1 MKTIPTLVFGHRNP
15 DTDSVCS
22 AIALS
27 YLKNELGENTSPRVI
42 GHINKESQ
50 FVLNYFGIKE
60 PEYLNNVKVQLRNV
74 HYNKGVKLKETA
86 SIKEVVDYIQEK
98 HCTAVPIVDDKN
110 RLVSLITLKEIAM
123 LFIEQSRE
131 HLNTNYEHLLHALN
145 GREILKFHDEFDGNM
160 IAGSYKS
167 ETFIESAP
175 LNKNDILIVGNRA
188 KVIKHGIN
196 CKISLL
202 VLTNN
207 FDLPEDLLELAKE
220 NHVSVISSSM
230 DTYNTCNA
238 INLSNYV
245 KTILINKSPA
255 VVQELDYLTDFVAE
269 ATRLGFTNYPILNKK
284 NECLGLIRITDIGK
298 YDKKDVI
305 LVDHNNLEQS
315 VPGIDEANI
324 VEIIDHHNLGAIG
337 TSVPINFRSMPVGC
351 TCTILYY
358 LYQEHKIKIPKEI
371 AGLMLSAII
380 SDTLILKS
388 PTTTERDKEAVENL
402 ASIAGVD
409 YKKYGYS
416 MLKAGS
422 SIEGLTV
429 EDLIYQDFKSYKVGN
444 TSLGISQVITMDF
457 DSLKDNIDEYVEKLD
472 EIAKRDYSTVTLFIT
487 DIVENGSY
495 VLYNTD
501 AKHIIEDSFDITD
514 IEEGTFIPDLVSRK
528 KQMLPQIM
536 ETLEKNS

>member
-42 GHINKESQ
+42 GHINKETQ

-98 HCTAVPIVDDKN
+98 HCTAVPIVDDRN

-188 KVIKHGIN
+188 KVIKHGNN

-495 VLYNTD
+495 VLYNTE

>member
-42 GHINKESQ
+42 GHINKETQ

-402 ASIAGVD
+402 ATIAGVD

-495 VLYNTD
+495 VLYNTE

>member
-1 MKTIPTLVFGHRNP
+1 
-15 DTDSVCS
+15 
-22 AIALS
+22 
-27 YLKNELGENTSPRVI
+27 
-42 GHINKESQ
+42 
-50 FVLNYFGIKE
+50 
-60 PEYLNNVKVQLRNV
+60 
-74 HYNKGVKLKETA
+74 
-86 SIKEVVDYIQEK
+86 
-98 HCTAVPIVDDKN
+98 
-110 RLVSLITLKEIAM
+110 
-123 LFIEQSRE
+123 
-131 HLNTNYEHLLHALN
+131 
-145 GREILKFHDEFDGNM
+145 
-160 IAGSYKS
+160 
-167 ETFIESAP
+167 
-175 LNKNDILIVGNRA
+175 
-188 KVIKHGIN
+188 
-196 CKISLL
+196 
-202 VLTNN
+202 
-207 FDLPEDLLELAKE
+207 
-220 NHVSVISSSM
+220 M

-337 TSVPINFRSMPVGC
+337 TSVPINFRSMPVA
-351 TCTILYY
+351 
-358 LYQEHKIKIPKEI
+358 E
-371 AGLMLSAII
+371 LMLSAII

-444 TSLGISQVITMDF
+444 TSLGISQVITME
-457 DSLKDNIDEYVEKLD
+457 DNIDEYVEKLD

-495 VLYNTD
+495 VLYNTE

>member
-1 MKTIPTLVFGHRNP
+1 
-15 DTDSVCS
+15 
-22 AIALS
+22 
-27 YLKNELGENTSPRVI
+27 
-42 GHINKESQ
+42 
-50 FVLNYFGIKE
+50 
-60 PEYLNNVKVQLRNV
+60 
-74 HYNKGVKLKETA
+74 
-86 SIKEVVDYIQEK
+86 
-98 HCTAVPIVDDKN
+98 
-110 RLVSLITLKEIAM
+110 
-123 LFIEQSRE
+123 
-131 HLNTNYEHLLHALN
+131 
-145 GREILKFHDEFDGNM
+145 
-160 IAGSYKS
+160 
-167 ETFIESAP
+167 
-175 LNKNDILIVGNRA
+175 
-188 KVIKHGIN
+188 
-196 CKISLL
+196 
-202 VLTNN
+202 
-207 FDLPEDLLELAKE
+207 
-220 NHVSVISSSM
+220 
-230 DTYNTCNA
+230 
-238 INLSNYV
+238 
-245 KTILINKSPA
+245 
-255 VVQELDYLTDFVAE
+255 
-269 ATRLGFTNYPILNKK
+269 
-284 NECLGLIRITDIGK
+284 
-298 YDKKDVI
+298 
-305 LVDHNNLEQS
+305 
-315 VPGIDEANI
+315 
-324 VEIIDHHNLGAIG
+324 
-337 TSVPINFRSMPVGC
+337 MPVGC
-351 TCTILYY
+351 NCTILYY

-495 VLYNTD
+495 VLYNTE
-501 AKHIIEDSFDITD
+501 AKHIIEDSFDIID